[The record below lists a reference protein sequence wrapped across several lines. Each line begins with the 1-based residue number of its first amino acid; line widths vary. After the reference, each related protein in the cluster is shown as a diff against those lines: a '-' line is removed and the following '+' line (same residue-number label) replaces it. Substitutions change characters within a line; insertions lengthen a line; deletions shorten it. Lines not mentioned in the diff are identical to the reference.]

1 MAWVGRLA
9 GALLVVTEGET
20 YLIGELKEPL
30 NFDEA
35 GFDHPGERDIK
46 VQPITR
52 LSRLVRGSN
61 EGDWRPYGD
70 VFATS
75 LEGQPLLD
83 QLAHFFLIRRNGIV
97 SERLWRLVM
106 ESSKLVPS
114 ENDAAI
120 STGGRCVD
128 ATWLGTTPWPVW
140 EAVRDAVLR
149 C

>member
-1 MAWVGRLA
+1 MA
-9 GALLVVTEGET
+9 TEGET
-20 YLIGELKEPL
+20 YLVGELKEPL
-30 NFDEA
+30 SFEEA

-46 VQPITR
+46 IQPITR
-52 LSRLVRGSN
+52 LTRRSSGANDRGIDG
-61 EGDWRPYGD
+61 EWRPRGD
-70 VFATS
+70 VFATA

-106 ESSKLVPS
+106 ESSWPLSV
-114 ENDAAI
+114 ENGAESCVGGGDAKRVDAA
-120 STGGRCVD
+120 
-128 ATWLGTTPWPVW
+128 WLGTTPWPVW